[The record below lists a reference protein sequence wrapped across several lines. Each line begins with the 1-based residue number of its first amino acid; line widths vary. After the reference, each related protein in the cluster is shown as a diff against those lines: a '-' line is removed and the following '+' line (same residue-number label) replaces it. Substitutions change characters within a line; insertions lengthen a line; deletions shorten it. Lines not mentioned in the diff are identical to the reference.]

1 MKTIEDILA
10 ENEETFFPW
19 SDEEHPPLDA
29 EKNFVQKEKEREED
43 LEGWVSL

>member
-1 MKTIEDILA
+1 MNILKLLS

-29 EKNFVQKEKEREED
+29 KKDFVKKEKEREED

>member
-1 MKTIEDILA
+1 MKTIEKILA

-19 SDEEHPPLDA
+19 SDDEKPPLDSD
-29 EKNFVQKEKEREED
+29 KSFVQKEKEREED